1 MGREKEGE
9 RMIISRKRFEQI
21 VSEKVEEQRRRD
33 SLERE
38 IGNIYRELN
47 SEVGRLEMM
56 IRKLEG
62 QIHEKS

>member
-1 MGREKEGE
+1 
-9 RMIISRKRFEQI
+9 MIISRKRFEQI
-21 VSEKVEEQRRRD
+21 ISEKVEEHRRRD

-47 SEVGRLEMM
+47 SEVGRLEVM

-62 QIHEKS
+62 KISEKS

>member
-1 MGREKEGE
+1 
-9 RMIISRKRFEQI
+9 MIISRKRFEQI

-47 SEVGRLEMM
+47 SEIGRLEVM

>member
-1 MGREKEGE
+1 
-9 RMIISRKRFEQI
+9 MIISRKRFEQI
-21 VSEKVEEQRRRD
+21 ISEKVEEHRRRD

-47 SEVGRLEMM
+47 SEVGRLEVM
-56 IRKLEG
+56 IRKLEA